1 MFGKISFRREK
12 DEILRSFF
20 STSFFRVCLS
30 TMMMIM
36 MTTTVTLVAR
46 VVLRLRI
53 ANQVGE
59 DSCCRGGIVHIRCV
73 CSHAPSLPPKSST
86 ALWRFR
92 VRTSNS
98 LSGRTW
104 PHPRTQICYKYN
116 HHYAQIN
123 IRVCEDDHLKPPE

>member
-30 TMMMIM
+30 TMMMMM

-59 DSCCRGGIVHIRCV
+59 DSCCRGGIVHSRCG
-73 CSHAPSLPPKSST
+73 CSRAQIERPKSPKV
-86 ALWRFR
+86 LWRFR
-92 VRTSNS
+92 VSTSNNPS
-98 LSGRTW
+98 DL
-104 PHPRTQICYKYN
+104 PRLHAHTHARYI
-116 HHYAQIN
+116 HHTYAQQD
-123 IRVCEDDHLKPPE
+123 IRVCEDDHI